1 MSRAPK
7 PGGKKPVEEALEAAA
22 ERIRRR
28 APWVRAHTP
37 LGWLLEALLVLLL
50 ASGVV
55 ILAARV
61 GPLTDEAR
69 RVIEAN
75 TTGLPVGPFGKLRIE
90 GLQGDI
96 WRDFRLRKVTITD
109 AKGVWLEA
117 DDVAVN
123 WRYLELLRSRL
134 HIRSL
139 TIGRLQLLRQ
149 PVVAPS
155 KPGKAPDFAYAVDA
169 LKARVEMAPAFS
181 GQRGVYNLSGGFD
194 IARDGAATAKVD
206 AQSVLRPGDHLKADL
221 DLGRGQRLRLDAEAM
236 EVKGGAL
243 AGTLGLAADQPFAL
257 SAHLSGTVPKGA
269 ITVMTR
275 SGSLVPLQVQGAWS
289 PGGAGF
295 TARALLTASH
305 WTRDMAGPFGPQAQ
319 VTVVSKQRQGSVYD
333 SDIRFISD
341 NLVLMA
347 RGPLNIDKV
356 SSGGLAAS
364 AVVKTMKRL
373 TPAPAMGETRATGTL
388 SGNLGDLHFTGNAQT
403 VDLELL
409 GYRLARA
416 SAAVKVQLRKWQ
428 LDVHGEAV
436 GSGGSGQGLLAMAGG
451 PSLHL
456 VADVVRLADGRLLIK
471 SLDAVGKGARVK
483 ALGGQAFLHQGLQFK
498 GEVVADMAQMT
509 PGAAGQLTGGWSATQ
524 DNGSDKPWQ
533 FSFEGRGDHFASGA
547 GEIDRLMGPQPK
559 LTGAAS
565 LLGDT
570 VTVARAEIV
579 GDKERAGLSGTWA
592 FSGAMR
598 FDLDWAAQGPFGF
611 GPLVVD
617 GQAKGRGLLTGTFSA
632 PKIELTANL
641 DSIAFPD
648 LTLKAATLDMTFAAA
663 RDGSDGTIG
672 LTGQS
677 DYGPARAKSSFRF
690 LAAGIDLKDID
701 ADAGGIKAKGA
712 LSLRDGTPSSADLA
726 VNISAGALLSQ
737 GQAVGTVSIVDAKG
751 GATANIDLKA
761 KGAVVRGHPLALATA
776 QLSASGPLARL
787 PYTITADGA
796 WLRTP
801 VKLDGGGLFLK
812 DPHGYAVEFSG
823 SGKLRRAPFK
833 TLEPVL
839 IRLDDN
845 DRSARLRLD
854 LGGGKAELDGRQAGG
869 ALNLT
874 ANLSG
879 VDLSFLSEDFTGQ
892 FDADLLL
899 VGQGPSL
906 KGSLDA
912 ELKNA
917 RSRDARKGLS
927 IDGAIKAALDNDR
940 MTVTAKLN
948 SPQGLTANAD
958 LNLPAEASAV
968 PFRIAL
974 VRTKPMQGDFQ
985 ADGEIQ
991 PLWDL
996 FLGGERTV
1004 GGRLTAKADL
1014 SGTLADPKI
1023 TGRADLARGLFNDY
1037 GSGLKLRDLS
1047 LGAALNTDVISI
1059 DKAQATDG
1067 FKGQVTGAGQISLAR
1082 GGGSTLTLNL
1092 TGFRLIDNDVAQA
1105 DATGQVAITRG
1116 ADGKAKVAGALTLS
1130 KAEINAAART
1140 GPNIVAMDVIEKNRP
1155 FRIEEQLNPT
1165 VATATG
1171 GGAQPTGVAVDV
1183 TLKAARGIQVKG
1195 RGLDVDMSLDARVTG
1210 TTAKPVLDG
1219 EARVVRGAYDF
1230 AGKRFEF
1237 DDRGVVRLSND
1248 PNQIRLDLTATRQD
1262 PSLTAVIRIL
1272 GTAARP
1278 QISLSSTPVLPNDE
1292 VLSQVLFGASAAQL
1306 SPLEAAQLAS
1316 ALTALAS
1323 GGGFDVIGGLRS
1335 FARLDRLALVGGG
1348 QTGVSVAGG
1357 KYLTDNVYVE
1367 LAGGGRAG
1375 PSVQVEYRVT
1385 KNLSLVSSLANQ
1397 TTTQGGGVNQGGA
1410 KLSVRWRRDFGGA
1423 RK

>member
-1 MSRAPK
+1 LSRAPK
-7 PGGKKPVEEALEAAA
+7 KTPVEGALEAAA
-22 ERIRRR
+22 ETIRRR
-28 APWVRAHTP
+28 VPWVRAHTP
-37 LGWLLEALLVLLL
+37 LGWLLEAAVVLLL
-50 ASGVV
+50 AAGVV
-55 ILAARV
+55 IMAARV
-61 GPLTDEAR
+61 GPLTAEAR

-75 TTGLPVGPFGKLRIE
+75 TSGLQVGPLGKLRIE

-96 WRDFRLRKVTITD
+96 WREFRLRKVTITD

-117 DDVAVN
+117 DDVTVN

-139 TIGRLQLLRQ
+139 AIGRLQLLRQ
-149 PVVAPS
+149 PVVATS

-169 LKARVEMAPAFS
+169 LKARVEMAPAFAVQS
-181 GQRGVYNLSGGFD
+181 GVYDLSGGFD
-194 IARDGAATAKVD
+194 IARDGGAVARVD
-206 AQSVLRPGDHLKADL
+206 AQSVLRPGDHLKASL
-221 DLGRGQRLRLDAEAM
+221 DLGRGQTLRLDAEAA

-243 AGTLGLAADQPFAL
+243 AGSLGLAADQPFSL

-269 ITVMTR
+269 IAVMTR
-275 SGSLVPLQVQGAWS
+275 SGSLVPVQVQGAWS
-289 PGGAGF
+289 PGGGGF
-295 TARALLTASH
+295 TARVLLTASR
-305 WTRDMAGPFGPQAQ
+305 WTKDMAPPFGPEAQ
-319 VTVVSKQRQGSVYD
+319 VTVVSKQRQGAIYD
-333 SDIRFISD
+333 IDARFISE
-341 NLVLMA
+341 NLVLMT
-347 RGPLNIDKV
+347 RGPMNVDK
-356 SSGGLAAS
+356 SASGGMAVS
-364 AVVKTMKRL
+364 AVVKNMKRL

-388 SGNLGDLHFTGNAQT
+388 SGNLSDLHFVGNAQT
-403 VDLELL
+403 ADLELL
-409 GYRLARA
+409 GYRLAKA
-416 SAAVKVQLRKWQ
+416 SAAAKVLWRKGQ
-428 LDVHGEAV
+428 LDVHGDAV
-436 GSGGSGQGLLAMAGG
+436 GAGGSGQGIVAMAGG
-451 PSLHL
+451 PALHL
-456 VADVVRLADGRLLIK
+456 VTDVVRLADGRLLIK
-471 SLDAVGKGARVK
+471 SLDAVGKGARIK
-483 ALGGQAFLHQGLQFK
+483 ATGGQNFLHQGLQFK

-509 PGAAGQLTGGWSATQ
+509 PGASGQLTGGWAATQ
-524 DNGSDKPWQ
+524 DNGADQPWL
-533 FSFEGRGDHFASGA
+533 FTVEGHGDHFASGTA
-547 GEIDRLMGPQPK
+547 EIDRLMGPDPK
-559 LTGAAS
+559 LTGSAS

-570 VTVARAEIV
+570 VTVAKAEV
-579 GDKERAGLSGTWA
+579 QGDKERAGLRGAWA

-598 FDLDWAAQGPFGF
+598 FDLDWEAQGPFGF

-617 GQAKGRGLLTGTFSA
+617 GQAKGRGLLTGTLGA
-632 PKIELTANL
+632 PKVELTANL

-648 LTLKAATLDMTFAAA
+648 LTLKAAKLDLTFAAA
-663 RDGSDGTIG
+663 KDGSDGAVA

-677 DYGPARAKSSFRF
+677 DYGPARAKSAFRF
-690 LAAGIDLKDID
+690 LAGGIDLKDID
-701 ADAGGIKAKGA
+701 ADAGGVKARGA

-726 VNISAGALLSQ
+726 VNISAGALLAE
-737 GQAVGTVSIVDAKG
+737 GQAAGTVRITDAKG
-751 GATANIDLKA
+751 GAVADIDLKA
-761 KGAVVRGHPLALATA
+761 KGAVVRGQPLALATA

-787 PYTITADGA
+787 PYTVTADGA

-801 VKLDGGGLFLK
+801 IKIDGGGLFLK
-812 DPHGYAVEFSG
+812 DPHGYSIDFSG

-833 TLEPVL
+833 TLEPVR

-854 LGGGKAELDGRQAGG
+854 LGGGKAEMDARQAAG

-892 FDADLLL
+892 FDADVLL
-899 VGQGPSL
+899 VGQGKAL
-906 KGSLDA
+906 KGSFDA

-927 IDGAIKAALDNDR
+927 IDGEIKAALDNDS
-940 MTVTAKLN
+940 MTVTARLS
-948 SPQGLTANAD
+948 SPQGLNSRAD
-958 LNLPAEASAV
+958 LLLPAEASAE

-974 VRTKPMQGDFQ
+974 VRNKPMQGSFQ

-996 FLGGERTV
+996 FLGGERTL

-1023 TGRADLARGLFNDY
+1023 TGRADLTKGLFSDY
-1037 GSGLKLRDLS
+1037 GSGLKLRDLT
-1047 LGAALNTDVISI
+1047 LGAALNTDTISV

-1067 FKGQVTGAGQISLAR
+1067 FKGQVTGSGQISLAR

-1092 TGFRLIDNDVAQA
+1092 TGFRLIDNDTAQA

-1116 ADGKAKVAGALTLS
+1116 ADGKAKIAGALTLT

-1155 FRIEEQLNPT
+1155 FRIEEQLNPIVT
-1165 VATATG
+1165 PAAG
-1171 GGAQPTGVAVDV
+1171 GGQPTGVAIDV
-1183 TLKAARGIQVKG
+1183 ALKAARGIQVKG

-1210 TTAKPVLDG
+1210 TTARPVLDG

-1237 DDRGVVRLSND
+1237 DDRGVVHLSND
-1248 PNQIRLDLTATRQD
+1248 PNHIRLDLTATRQD

-1272 GTAARP
+1272 GTAAKP

-1292 VLSQVLFGASAAQL
+1292 VLSQVLFGASATQL

-1316 ALTALAS
+1316 ALTALAA
-1323 GGGFDVIGGLRS
+1323 GGGFDVIGGLRT

-1385 KNLSLVSSLANQ
+1385 KTLSLVSSLANQ

-1423 RK
+1423 GKK